1 MIHKIKYSTL
11 IVIILGCQLTFGQNL
26 PVVPKKINY
35 FDLNVNLDDK
45 SRTLIEKEIAF
56 LASKRKYVDKKLE
69 NMAIYFPIIE
79 QIFGEEGIPKD
90 FKYLCAQESNFV
102 ADAVSSSN
110 AVGFWQFK
118 EATATD
124 YGLKVYANIDER
136 KNLVASTRAA
146 ANYLK
151 KNNKAYQNWVST
163 LLSYRLGATGAKAN
177 IPTSWYNASEITIT
191 DNTDWYVIRNI
202 AHFIYFKSE
211 LETYSPSGDYLYI
224 YNRPGGKTFTEIA
237 QELKVDLAYL
247 KSQNL
252 WCNTD
257 LIPDDKNYNLS
268 LILKKAQTLP
278 KSGPETV
285 LNGPFFDIETGYPI
299 LEINSSDSIK
309 DTTFYYING
318 RKGIL
323 SKKGDTPEAIAGRA
337 GIQLKYFLA
346 YNDLEKGNPILDKKV
361 YYLQRKRRKAKANFH
376 TVKPGQNIWLISQMN
391 GIKLKRLKRLNRFGK
406 EEGLQIGRILH
417 LRKKRKNAEEIKFDK
432 SYKTKP
438 GETYNPNSKPMIIE
452 NSQATAPS
460 TIKKVPIIE
469 PKVEPA
475 VIDIDIPNGPT
486 KNVEVKDQEN
496 THVRTNKTEEPQI
509 VYTKP
514 TETSTMLQNKSGLH
528 TVLKGETLYSI
539 AKQNQVLVEEI
550 QKWNG
555 LENINISE
563 NQILI
568 VKPPKQEIQGP
579 KQALASKNIV
589 HTVQKGENLYRIS
602 LKYKV
607 TLAQLKK
614 ANNLEYDNVTEG
626 QKLMIP
632 KQ

>member
-1 MIHKIKYSTL
+1 MYKINFSTL
-11 IVIILGCQLTFGQNL
+11 IVILLGCQIALGQNL

-124 YGLKVYANIDER
+124 FGLKVYANIDER
-136 KNLVASTRAA
+136 KNIVASTRAA

-177 IPTSWYNASEITIT
+177 IPASWYNASEITIT
-191 DNTDWYVIRNI
+191 DNTDWYVLRNI

-211 LETYSPSGDYLYI
+211 LETYTPSGDYIFL

-237 QELKVDLAYL
+237 QELKVDLSYL

-257 LIPDDKNYNLS
+257 LIPDDKNYILS

-299 LEINSSDSIK
+299 LEINSEDSKK
-309 DTTFYYING
+309 DTTLYYING

-337 GIQLKYFLA
+337 KIQLKYFLA

-361 YYLQRKRRKAKANFH
+361 YYLQRKRRKGKAEFH
-376 TVKPGQNIWLISQMN
+376 TVKPGQNLWLISQMN

-406 EEGLQIGRILH
+406 DEGLQIGRILH
-417 LRKKRKNAEEIKFDK
+417 LRTKRKNSEDIKFEKTAK
-432 SYKTKP
+432 SKSNEPYL
-438 GETYNPNSKPMIIE
+438 PNSKPMIIE

-460 TIKKVPIIE
+460 TIKKEPIIE
-469 PKVEPA
+469 PKTEPA
-475 VIDIDIPNGPT
+475 ILNVPDGPT
-486 KNVEVKDQEN
+486 KNVEVKEQVN
-496 THVRTNKTEEPQI
+496 APVAANKKMEPEI

-514 TETSTMLQNKSGLH
+514 KPTETATIPQNKSGIH
-528 TVLKGETLYSI
+528 TVQKGETLYSI
-539 AKQNQVLVEEI
+539 AKQNKILVEEI
-550 QKWNG
+550 QQWNG
-555 LENINISE
+555 LDNNNISE
-563 NQILI
+563 NQTLI
-568 VKPPKQEIQGP
+568 VKPPKQEIQGN
-579 KQALASKNIV
+579 KQTVASKYIV

-626 QKLMIP
+626 QKLTIP
-632 KQ
+632 KP